1 MTPWKEII
9 IREAFKLEK
18 KKCNIFN
25 TLGFD
30 PSTHMSVKF
39 HIEKKIFFSFLDK
52 LGRSNNK

>member
-39 HIEKKIFFSFLDK
+39 HIEKKIFLFISGQIRPF
-52 LGRSNNK
+52 